1 MADTVIENLI
11 TKLSFDFDDDKLAKF
26 DKHLEN
32 AVKGLT
38 AIVVAAAAAA
48 TAIFAFTKVIA
59 ISNDELMKFAQRTG
73 VDIRALQ
80 ELGYVAELNGGSI
93 DSMNSSLENLARISS
108 EAARGVGA
116 GVEVFGMLGISVT
129 DSSGRLKE
137 ADVML
142 NNVSDAIARLRT
154 QAERLEFAQKLGI
167 GPDLLLTIQQGSE
180 AIKRQ
185 RQRFKALSFVIT
197 KSAGKAAADFVDNML
212 DVRTVISGV
221 TNLIGT
227 KLIKQFNKINGRFI
241 KWFITNKEIIRQNIN
256 LYFDKFLKVVT
267 GVFNVVKRVIG
278 VVMSLVNAMGG
289 LKNTIIVVTGL
300 LLTMNA
306 SALLM
311 PILLVAVAA
320 GILLVLEDIIKF
332 AEGGDSAIGQLAKRF
347 PVLDAVLRT
356 ILDLLAMVRDGW
368 TLIFTEGN
376 VAFEGMLMMLED
388 AGNAI
393 ANFFI
398 KPLNDAIDLIN
409 KIPGINIGSIGESDR
424 LAGQARA
431 PGSTLNNSSIS
442 SSTVN
447 KPTVNINIHGGNVDQ
462 IRNTVKDVLNEQY
475 SSAQTNVSS
484 QVEG

>member
-11 TKLSFDFDDDKLAKF
+11 TKLSFDFDDEKLAKF

-38 AIVVAAAAAA
+38 AIVAGATVAA
-48 TAIFAFTKVIA
+48 TAIFAFTKKIA
-59 ISNDELMKFAQRTG
+59 ESNDELMKFAQRTG

-93 DSMNSSLENLARISS
+93 DSMNSSLENLSRISS

-116 GVEVFGMLGISVT
+116 GVEAFGMLGISVT

-142 NNVSDAIARLRT
+142 NDVSDAISRLNT

-197 KSAGKAAADFVDNML
+197 ESAGKAAADFVDNML

-221 TNLIGT
+221 ANLIGT
-227 KLIKQFNKINGRFI
+227 KLIKQFNKMNGRFI
-241 KWFITNKEIIRQNIN
+241 KWFVTNKKLIKQNIN

-267 GVFNVVKRVIG
+267 GVFNVVKRVVG

-311 PILLVAVAA
+311 PILLVAAA
-320 GILLVLEDIIKF
+320 VGLAFILEDIIKF
-332 AEGGDSAIGQLAKRF
+332 AEGGDSAVGQLAKKF
-347 PVLDAVLRT
+347 PVLDAALRT
-356 ILDLLAMVRDGW
+356 LLDLLAMAKEGW
-368 TLIFTEGN
+368 ILIFTEGWTALTDLN
-376 VAFEGMLMMLED
+376 DMIEELG
-388 AGNAI
+388 I
-393 ANFFI
+393 SITNFFI
-398 KPLNDAIDLIN
+398 RPLNYAIALIN
-409 KIPGINIGSIGESDR
+409 KIPGIDIGSIGE
-424 LAGQARA
+424 AGRITGQGRA
-431 PGSTLNNSSIS
+431 PGSTLNNNSIS

-447 KPTVNINIHGGNVDQ
+447 KPTVNISIHGGNIDQ
-462 IRNTVKDVLNEQY
+462 IKHTIKDVLNQEY
-475 SSAQTNVSS
+475 SGAETNLGS
-484 QVEG
+484 QGES